1 MKRYEAILID
11 LDGTLLPMD
20 QDVFVERF
28 FAAFCEFAG
37 KLGYDK
43 NLFKRAM
50 QSATF
55 VMSKN
60 DGRASNDTVFW
71 NTFSTVLGSD
81 DPLLREKVE
90 SFYHTDFAEVKSCVG
105 REPLAA
111 ELIKLAHEKA
121 GKVVLATNP
130 LFPACAITARLNWA
144 GLDGGDFDHITD
156 YCGSKYCKP
165 DPRYFADL
173 FAKLKVNANNCLMIG
188 NDVAEDAP
196 AADFGADVFLLD
208 RCLITHGLP
217 VGEIKHGDI
226 NQLMAFLRGS

>member
-37 KLGYDK
+37 KLGYEK
-43 NLFKRAM
+43 KLFKRAM

-60 DGRASNDTVFW
+60 DGRASNNTIFW
-71 NTFSTVLGSD
+71 NTDV
-81 DPLLREKVE
+81 
-90 SFYHTDFAEVKSCVG
+90 AEVKSCVG

-144 GLDGGDFDHITD
+144 GLDGSDFDHITD

-188 NDVAEDAP
+188 NDVAEDTP

-217 VGEIKHGDI
+217 VAGIKHGDI
-226 NQLMAFLRGS
+226 GQLLSYLLED